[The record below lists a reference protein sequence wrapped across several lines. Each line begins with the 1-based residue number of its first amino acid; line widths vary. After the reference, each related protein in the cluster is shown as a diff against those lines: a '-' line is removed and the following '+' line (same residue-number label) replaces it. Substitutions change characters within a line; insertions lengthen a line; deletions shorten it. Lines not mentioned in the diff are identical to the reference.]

1 MPIKSATLEQIEQM
15 EKEFQASQF
24 KHDTIAKE
32 VGSGRSMRS
41 SNNRA
46 NSAEFHRPRM
56 SVLQTLDEAAEAR
69 TRGSRADLIARC
81 TRPSQ
86 SSAPTSRCP
95 TSGLIHSMLGHP
107 GMSLH
112 HGDPSR
118 DNKRQ
123 LCVLQKVIGMLARN
137 VAPEDVADILQIP
150 LSQVQEAKGAME
162 LTGSTCY
169 EETGESRLEEDED
182 GADEEPFSP
191 VSMTQA
197 VFVSPDGPSLEAP
210 TDEPEA
216 DEVQP
221 VPIFEKPPTPK
232 APPHLRAAAAFECR
246 RFRPRPGSAPGR
258 LRHAACDVTDFMRR
272 IKLHAFQRKL
282 RPKEFFKD
290 FDRLNCGRCTR
301 DQFLRGLTGL
311 MAPRQLSDAQMPIDA
326 EALAEHFEFFP
337 RLAGQPF
344 LVDFARFCLEVETTF
359 TTHFLEK
366 TPRAEVGPPGHDVM
380 SVFEP
385 KPPPDPE
392 KYRELL
398 HRIGA
403 LCEARGINLGT
414 ALDDSYWSS
423 LEAHAGRIQPD
434 HFLRIFPLT
443 RTTPTIPSAL
453 SASEVRPLLDR
464 FTDHDGYFRIFA
476 FQQEMEDTALNIA
489 TFLLAGCSVSPGID
503 GLMCNSASSKMP
515 FEQAPLPAPGE
526 SVGTAAHDG
535 NSQLP
540 SPSYLC
546 RLSVA
551 TLLWQMSEDGDQIEK
566 TQAPKRPQT
575 ARESRNRRAS
585 AELPPRPQ
593 TAGARFSKKIDVM
606 QTLLSHLMTH
616 RVRLWDSFADFDPL
630 KKGVVSQGGFKNGIT
645 TMGLRL
651 RAEEMQQLFD
661 RYKSSDGRFRYHDF
675 CSELDAANRQ
685 RIEKTETKTAKART
699 GYVSNDRPHVT
710 SPVVKAILDKVH
722 SAVATHPGQACYGH
736 VLALHFWRVMDD
748 LSVKSLTREDLEVV
762 CKAYCDTAARP
773 EFNYLAFC
781 AVVDPTYSRAPV
793 NAQMRNQGALKQRVF
808 SFGGPN
814 PYYDREG
821 RIKRCPVPPSTCKP
835 RRQRIA
841 VRAMAVLDRCRD
853 E

>member
-1 MPIKSATLEQIEQM
+1 MAP
-15 EKEFQASQF
+15 ASKCQPLNL
-24 KHDTIAKE
+24 K
-32 VGSGRSMRS
+32 
-41 SNNRA
+41 
-46 NSAEFHRPRM
+46 
-56 SVLQTLDEAAEAR
+56 L
-69 TRGSRADLIARC
+69 TRF
-81 TRPSQ
+81 SQ
-86 SSAPTSRCP
+86 CQYLTSRRPPKRRRTCERQLRLSVAA
-95 TSGLIHSMLGHP
+95 SGPVRAPHLVGFGMLHAMRLGIAFGLEMLGHAPAWAQQLP
-107 GMSLH
+107 G
-112 HGDPSR
+112 
-118 DNKRQ
+118 
-123 LCVLQKVIGMLARN
+123 
-137 VAPEDVADILQIP
+137 
-150 LSQVQEAKGAME
+150 
-162 LTGSTCY
+162 Y
-169 EETGESRLEEDED
+169 
-182 GADEEPFSP
+182 PF
-191 VSMTQA
+191 
-197 VFVSPDGPSLEAP
+197 
-210 TDEPEA
+210 
-216 DEVQP
+216 
-221 VPIFEKPPTPK
+221 
-232 APPHLRAAAAFECR
+232 
-246 RFRPRPGSAPGR
+246 
-258 LRHAACDVTDFMRR
+258 VTEFMRR
-272 IKLHAFQRKL
+272 IKLHVLQRKL

-290 FDRLNCGRCTR
+290 FDRLNYGRCTR

-366 TPRAEVGPPGHDVM
+366 TPQAEVGPPGHDVM

-385 KPPPDPE
+385 KPPADLE
-392 KYRELL
+392 KYRQLL

-423 LEAHAGRIQPD
+423 LEAHAGRIHPD

-476 FQQEMEDTALNIA
+476 FQQEMEETVLGRQPTTATHSYPLQA
-489 TFLLAGCSVSPGID
+489 TSAGFP
-503 GLMCNSASSKMP
+503 LQRPPRPQSAR
-515 FEQAPLPAPGE
+515 E
-526 SVGTAAHDG
+526 SR
-535 NSQLP
+535 SQ
-540 SPSYLC
+540 
-546 RLSVA
+546 
-551 TLLWQMSEDGDQIEK
+551 DGDQIEK
-566 TQAPKRPQT
+566 THVPKRPQT

-593 TAGARFSKKIDVM
+593 TAGARYSKKIDVM

-630 KKGVVSQGGFKNGIT
+630 KKGVVSQGGFKNGLT

-685 RIEKTETKTAKART
+685 RIEKTDTKTAKART
-699 GYVSNDRPHVT
+699 GYVSNEPPQVT

-722 SAVATHPGQACYGH
+722 SAVARHVRARGLDAAALFENYAKPGQACYGH
-736 VLALHFWRVMDD
+736 ILSLHFWRVMDD
-748 LSVKSLTREDLEVV
+748 LSVKSITREDLEVV
-762 CKAYCDTAARP
+762 CKAYCDTENGK

-808 SFGGPN
+808 SFGGAN

-841 VRAMAVLDRCRD
+841 VRPITLVG
-853 E
+853 

>member
-1 MPIKSATLEQIEQM
+1 MLPVFGMPVPAEDVSAPNTGRSRRSSHSG
-15 EKEFQASQF
+15 K
-24 KHDTIAKE
+24 
-32 VGSGRSMRS
+32 SGRSHRS
-41 SNNRA
+41 MHEAKPVVSA
-46 NSAEFHRPRM
+46 NEPLPAFGADLHDAGPSWHVPAPCLCLFGSRSEQAFG
-56 SVLQTLDEAAEAR
+56 AAER
-69 TRGSRADLIARC
+69 
-81 TRPSQ
+81 
-86 SSAPTSRCP
+86 
-95 TSGLIHSMLGHP
+95 SMEL
-107 GMSLH
+107 
-112 HGDPSR
+112 DR
-118 DNKRQ
+118 DNTPALTQR
-123 LCVLQKVIGMLARN
+123 MLARN

-169 EETGESRLEEDED
+169 EETGESLLEEEEGED

-210 TDEPEA
+210 TTELTEPEA
-216 DEVQP
+216 AEVQP
-221 VPIFEKPPTPK
+221 VVSIFEKPLAPK

-258 LRHAACDVTDFMRR
+258 LRHAACDVTEFMRHV
-272 IKLHAFQRKL
+272 KLHVFQRKL

-290 FDRLNCGRCTR
+290 FDRLNYGRCTR

-385 KPPPDPE
+385 KPPADLE
-392 KYRELL
+392 KYRQLL

-423 LEAHAGRIQPD
+423 LEARAGRIHPD

-453 SASEVRPLLDR
+453 SATEVRPLLDR

-476 FQQEMEDTALNIA
+476 FQHEMEELCWTSDYCVLGRQPITATHSYPLQA
-489 TFLLAGCSVSPGID
+489 TSAGFP
-503 GLMCNSASSKMP
+503 LQRPPRPQSAREP
-515 FEQAPLPAPGE
+515 R
-526 SVGTAAHDG
+526 
-535 NSQLP
+535 SQ
-540 SPSYLC
+540 
-546 RLSVA
+546 
-551 TLLWQMSEDGDQIEK
+551 DGDQSEK
-566 TQAPKRPQT
+566 THMPKRPQT
-575 ARESRNRRAS
+575 ARESRNPRAS

-593 TAGARFSKKIDVM
+593 TAGARYSKPKIDVM

-616 RVRLWDSFADFDPL
+616 RVRLWDAFADFDPL
-630 KKGVVSQGGFKNGIT
+630 KKGVVSQGGFKNGLT

-651 RAEEMQQLFD
+651 RPEEVQQLFD

-685 RIEKTETKTAKART
+685 RIEKTETKTAKARA
-699 GYVSNDRPHVT
+699 GYVSKERPQVT
-710 SPVVKAILDKVH
+710 SPVVRAILDKVH

-748 LSVKSLTREDLEVV
+748 LSVKSITREDLEVL
-762 CKAYCDTAARP
+762 CKAYCDTESGK

-781 AVVDPTYSRAPV
+781 AVVDPAYSRAPV

-808 SFGGPN
+808 SFGGAN

-821 RIKRCPVPPSTCKP
+821 RIKRCPVPPKTCKP

-841 VRAMAVLDRCRD
+841 VRPITLVG
-853 E
+853 